1 VSKIDKLKKDLDD
14 LVDQYISTP
23 MKHDVFMKK
32 AKIIR
37 DQIKE
42 LSKDIK

>member
-23 MKHDVFMKK
+23 MKHDVLLL
-32 AKIIR
+32 AVL
-37 DQIKE
+37 DT
-42 LSKDIK
+42 SDHT